1 MYEGKHLLT
10 YYKTMKTKILELW
23 NYIINTW
30 KRFDKETFAYDE
42 RIKDSRDLNIS
53 ELAWSWEFENMPR
66 KFEVQDWKFQNQDVD
81 GYKMSCTAMD
91 VTNCINNSHFIK
103 KRPERYSWFDLF
115 DIAVDLDLASRTN
128 GAYTIHLIKLAKAL
142 GYIVKYYQCDTN
154 MDSKLAI
161 YKGLCVATGS
171 NKIDWRKCRDWLVTE
186 ISTWPWH
193 SFCKVWWDD
202 DKIVGEYTGAFKCEN
217 SYWDKYQDKWCFW
230 LPYAL
235 CPDILH
241 NTRKAIYTKSTTAK

>member
-1 MYEGKHLLT
+1 
-10 YYKTMKTKILELW
+10 MKTKILELW

-128 GAYTIHLIKLAKAL
+128 GAYTIHLIKLSKAL
-142 GYIVKYYQCDTN
+142 GYIVKYYQCDTVN
-154 MDSKLAI
+154 EIKLAI
-161 YKGLCVATGS
+161 YKGLNVATGS
-171 NKIDWRKCRDWLVTE
+171 NKINWNDCLHDGLVKNV
-186 ISTWPWH
+186 STGSWH
-193 SFCKVWWDD
+193 AFPIVWWDD
-202 DKIVGEYTGAFKCEN
+202 NKKIWNYVWALKCEN
-217 SYWDKYQDKWCFW
+217 SYGSSYQDKWYFW
-230 LPYAL
+230 IPY
-235 CPDILH
+235 DIAIAVLH
-241 NTRKAIYTKSTTAK
+241 NTKKACLTKATTD